1 MAASSRALT
10 TVVNTNALD
19 VGLAPSIAMGMCYVA
34 MADSL
39 GLAMGNAVAN
49 QQRNQVLAG
58 AAVAQ
63 VLSLIIAA
71 GAAGAAGSPS

>member
-1 MAASSRALT
+1 
-10 TVVNTNALD
+10 
-19 VGLAPSIAMGMCYVA
+19 